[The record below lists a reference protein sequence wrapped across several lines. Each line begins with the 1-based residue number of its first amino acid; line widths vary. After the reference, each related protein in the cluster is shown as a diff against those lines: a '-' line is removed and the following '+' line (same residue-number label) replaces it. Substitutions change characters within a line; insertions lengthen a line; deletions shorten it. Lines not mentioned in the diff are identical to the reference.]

1 MSQDMRIFRIAFVNR
16 FRASHVRGAVPP
28 RAVNLFL
35 RIVWRTAPDFAKQG
49 AVLLWCG
56 ISPMSPDALNSL
68 FSLCI
73 GFALAGALAS
83 GYQAMLRR
91 PAGFGLLQEGVAPS
105 TFAAVPFLVFAAPFI
120 IMRNTLRGARIER
133 RRFEFVM
140 MATVLAG
147 FWSMMSGTFFL
158 MTLRAAGVL
167 A

>member
-1 MSQDMRIFRIAFVNR
+1 MPQ
-16 FRASHVRGAVPP
+16 
-28 RAVNLFL
+28 
-35 RIVWRTAPDFAKQG
+35 
-49 AVLLWCG
+49 
-56 ISPMSPDALNSL
+56 MSPDALNSL

-73 GFALAGALAS
+73 GFALAGALTS
-83 GYQAMLRR
+83 GFQVIVHR

-120 IMRNTLRGARIER
+120 IMRNTLRGVQVER

-147 FWSMMSGTFFL
+147 FWSLMSGTFFI
-158 MTLRAAGVL
+158 MTLRAAGLL